1 MKGKPESPLKLR
13 ASTFS
18 SLMCILLNPPLF
30 PSPIDYV
37 LPLSER
43 KWKCDYGDIID
54 FQVWLAELVSLL

>member
-1 MKGKPESPLKLR
+1 MSKYFFEFDVYSP
-13 ASTFS
+13 
-18 SLMCILLNPPLF
+18 NPPLF

-43 KWKCDYGDIID
+43 KCKCDYGDIID